1 MHGEFGN
8 WLKNI
13 NLDRTQAHRLIKVS
27 EEIKDVGTYQHLGL
41 RALLEIASL
50 PVPERTKEHTT
61 SNGETNTPD
70 EMTVRELRELKKQLK
85 QRDEENAQLQ
95 SQMKQA
101 QRLEEIARKQYKYGL
116 NNYIFTIKF

>member
-1 MHGEFGN
+1 M
-8 WLKNI
+8 KNI

-61 SNGETNTPD
+61 SNSKTKIP
-70 EMTVRELRELKKQLK
+70 
-85 QRDEENAQLQ
+85 
-95 SQMKQA
+95 
-101 QRLEEIARKQYKYGL
+101 Y
-116 NNYIFTIKF
+116 